1 MSDLTMAFL
10 GDCVGGAGRR
20 AVAKAVHS
28 LRAPGKPVVII
39 ANGENSRNG
48 SGISPDNFRELRR
61 GGGSGRA
68 DGGVDAVT
76 LGDHCYKDRAIV
88 PLLDHPSEPIARPA
102 NLSAHAP
109 GKRIIRIANPL
120 SSSPDAAPIYVLTV
134 LGRLFMPIMADSPFD
149 AVDRELAAI
158 TERDAIVLVEV
169 HSEASSE
176 KQAMAWHC
184 LEKWSSPSKAR
195 VVAVVGTHTH
205 VQTNDA
211 RILDHALAACTDV
224 GMCGPHR
231 GVIGRDIHA
240 TLESM
245 TRQTPTPLDVASDDL
260 RARGV
265 LVRIDTASRSPKSI
279 ELLDLPCS
287 SRDD

>member
-1 MSDLTMAFL
+1 MSELVIAFL

-20 AVAKAVHS
+20 AIAKAVHM
-28 LRAPGKPVVII
+28 LRASGKPTVII

-48 SGISPDNFRELRR
+48 SGISPDNYREIRR

-88 PLLDHPSEPIARPA
+88 AMLEHPSEPIARPA
-102 NLSAHAP
+102 NLSSKAP
-109 GKRIIRIANPL
+109 GKTLSRIANPAT
-120 SSSPDAAPIYVLTV
+120 SGSTPIYVVTV
-134 LGRLFMPIMADSPFD
+134 LGRVFMPIMSDSPFD
-149 AVDRELAAI
+149 AVDREVGAI
-158 TERDAIVLVEV
+158 PEHDAIVIVEV

-184 LEKWSSPSKAR
+184 LEKWSSPSRAR

-211 RILDHALAACTDV
+211 RLLDHAIAACTDV

-231 GVIGRDIHA
+231 SVIGRDIHA
-240 TLESM
+240 TLDAM
-245 TRQTPTPLDVASDDL
+245 TRQMPTPLDVAHDDL

-265 LVRIDTASRSPKSI
+265 LIRIDLETRSPISI
-279 ELLDLPCS
+279 ELLDLPCTA
-287 SRDD
+287 RDE